1 MKEKPH
7 VNIGTIGH
15 VDHSKHTLTEAIKIV
30 LENTSKEENNECSNK
45 VNIKVNDG
53 GFNMIKGIKNYVGS
67 TVLGYRFV
75 LDKNSSK
82 KIKYTK
88 GNSKIKNSTMHNKV
102 KVLNKRNDY
111 SK

>member
-1 MKEKPH
+1 MKERKKSQVH
-7 VNIGTIGH
+7 IGTIGH
-15 VDHSKHTLTEAIKIV
+15 TDHSKRTFKEA
-30 LENTSKEENNECSNK
+30 
-45 VNIKVNDG
+45 VNIAMNNKENDYPYKVDSLEINKG
-53 GFNMIKGIKNYVGS
+53 GFEMIKGIKNYVGS

-88 GNSKIKNSTMHNKV
+88 GNSKIKSGTMHNKV